1 MSFLICLPAGTW
13 SFKKTPFLLWATW
26 WSVVWSCV
34 VLEQVSAGFW
44 EQVPVLTGLS
54 SRSKPSPG
62 EQHQPPSGAVS
73 RATLPFT
80 GTVDGGISQTPK
92 YLCSKEGQ
100 DVTLRCEQNFNYDS
114 MYWYRQDPGQ
124 GLRLVYYSM
133 VENDVQKGDLHK
145 GYNASR
151 KKKES
156 FSLIV
161 TSTQKDQ
168 TALCLC
174 ASSVDTVQLNH
185 LHAAHKRVPSLAS
198 PPGGR
203 AFLHSGP

>member
-1 MSFLICLPAGTW
+1 MGSRLVCCVALCL
-13 SFKKTPFLLWATW
+13 L
-26 WSVVWSCV
+26 
-34 VLEQVSAGFW
+34 
-44 EQVPVLTGLS
+44 
-54 SRSKPSPG
+54 
-62 EQHQPPSGAVS
+62 GA
-73 RATLPFT
+73 

-168 TALCLC
+168 TALYLC

>member
-1 MSFLICLPAGTW
+1 MGNL
-13 SFKKTPFLLWATW
+13 
-26 WSVVWSCV
+26 VVCGV
-34 VLEQVSAGFW
+34 VLC
-44 EQVPVLTGLS
+44 GL
-54 SRSKPSPG
+54 
-62 EQHQPPSGAVS
+62 GA
-73 RATLPFT
+73 

-168 TALCLC
+168 TALYLC
-174 ASSVDTVQLNH
+174 ASSEQGQFAPPLRSWH
-185 LHAAHKRVPSLAS
+185 QAHRDRYCGLPLPRGCLLDHTIS
-198 PPGGR
+198 
-203 AFLHSGP
+203 F